1 MLVER
6 IRALGPV
13 LDMEATRALYE
24 TSGAE
29 VVPAGM
35 RVLRDLAYGPDN
47 LQRLDVYGPASAG
60 TRPAPVLIVVHGGGF
75 IRGDKSERSNAGIHF
90 AKAGYLTLVA
100 NYRLAPAHPWPSGAE
115 DVGAVWRWA
124 QQQAAAYGGDLEQ
137 MFLLGESAG
146 AAHVASATLIR
157 SLQPQGGLRPAGIVL
172 VSGPYDAELELRAR
186 RQLGIATP
194 DPRNEA
200 YFGADTNLHRQ
211 RSIIRLIDA
220 EPLPVLITFA
230 ELDLIQMQVQAGEL
244 FAHLVTHCGYSP
256 AIAVIRG
263 HNHLSQ
269 CFSLNTGDDA
279 LADPILRWMAQVP
292 RQQQAGS
299 PGFSSIV
306 HT

>member
-1 MLVER
+1 VQIGNNMLAER

-13 LDMEATRALYE
+13 LDMQATRALYK
-24 TSGAE
+24 TSEAE
-29 VVPAGM
+29 AVPPGM
-35 RVLRDLAYGPDN
+35 RVVRDLAYGPDT
-47 LQRLDVYGPASAG
+47 LQRLDVYCPTPAG
-60 TRPAPVLIVVHGGGF
+60 TRPVAVLIVVHGGGF
-75 IRGDKSERSNAGIHF
+75 IRGDKSERINAGIHF
-90 AKAGYLTLVA
+90 AKAGYLTLVP

-115 DVGAVWRWA
+115 DVGAVWCWA
-124 QQQAAAYGGDLEQ
+124 QSHVAGYAGDADR

-146 AAHVASATLIR
+146 GAHVASATLIR
-157 SLQPQGGLRPAGIVL
+157 ELQPEGGLRPAGIIL
-172 VSGPYDAELELRAR
+172 VSGPYNAELELRAR

-200 YFGADTNLHRQ
+200 YFGADTSLHRQ

-244 FAHLVTHCGYSP
+244 FAHLTTHCGFSP
-256 AIAVIRG
+256 AISMIRG

-279 LADPILRWMAQVP
+279 LAEPVLRWMTEVL
-292 RQQQAGS
+292 R
-299 PGFSSIV
+299 
-306 HT
+306 